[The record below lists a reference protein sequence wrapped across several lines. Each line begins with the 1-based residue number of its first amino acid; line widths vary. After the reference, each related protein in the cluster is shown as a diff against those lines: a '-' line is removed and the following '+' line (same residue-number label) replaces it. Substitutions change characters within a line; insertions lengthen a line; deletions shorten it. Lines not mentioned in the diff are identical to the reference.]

1 MSRFSSLAPGEP
13 DPLDHPDP
21 ARVADAAAVEGL
33 LRCYVREAG
42 VPVPLAGPLL
52 LELPATGLRLEVPV
66 RYRSVTGWH
75 RFGPA
80 RLASGAPADAAL
92 VAAALAREACTRLG
106 LDPHAGTGAV
116 ARVLDSARRVAAHVA
131 ARRARPDDPPGV
143 SPFLAGEQALLLG
156 HPFHPTPKSREE
168 ASDAELA
175 EYSPELRGAFPLHW
189 FAAHRSVVAGDSAGP
204 PVADLARELAGAG
217 LRPPPDTVPVPA
229 HPWQAR
235 EVRRRPGVRA
245 LLEAGLLHDLGPAG
259 PAWHP
264 TSSVRTVYRADAPY
278 MLKLS
283 LGLRITNS
291 RRNNLR
297 SELDLGVRVARL
309 LAAGLADRLAAAHP
323 AFRIVRDLAWI
334 SVDAPGEAPESGLET
349 AIRENPFGPG
359 ERVVCVSGL
368 VAERPGLGPSR
379 LGETVRALAARS
391 GRGLDEVSAEWFDR
405 YLRVVAIP
413 LLWLYAEHG
422 LALEAHQ
429 QNTLVT
435 LDVDG
440 WPTGGWYRDSQGY
453 YVAASKVGRVRA
465 LLPGFDEGVPVVFD
479 DALVDERVGY
489 YVGVNNLLGLIG
501 AFGAQG
507 LADETALLARLRHAL
522 AAAARAYDPTPR
534 VVELL
539 LDAPTLRCKAN
550 HLTCVDGRDE
560 LVGSVET
567 QSVYVEIPNP
577 LAEVRP

>member
-1 MSRFSSLAPGEP
+1 
-13 DPLDHPDP
+13 
-21 ARVADAAAVEGL
+21 
-33 LRCYVREAG
+33 
-42 VPVPLAGPLL
+42 
-52 LELPATGLRLEVPV
+52 
-66 RYRSVTGWH
+66 
-75 RFGPA
+75 
-80 RLASGAPADAAL
+80 
-92 VAAALAREACTRLG
+92 
-106 LDPHAGTGAV
+106 
-116 ARVLDSARRVAAHVA
+116 
-131 ARRARPDDPPGV
+131 
-143 SPFLAGEQALLLG
+143 
-156 HPFHPTPKSREE
+156 
-168 ASDAELA
+168 
-175 EYSPELRGAFPLHW
+175 
-189 FAAHRSVVAGDSAGP
+189 
-204 PVADLARELAGAG
+204 
-217 LRPPPDTVPVPA
+217 
-229 HPWQAR
+229 
-235 EVRRRPGVRA
+235 
-245 LLEAGLLHDLGPAG
+245 
-259 PAWHP
+259 
-264 TSSVRTVYRADAPY
+264 
-278 MLKLS
+278 
-283 LGLRITNS
+283 
-291 RRNNLR
+291 
-297 SELDLGVRVARL
+297 
-309 LAAGLADRLAAAHP
+309 
-323 AFRIVRDLAWI
+323 
-334 SVDAPGEAPESGLET
+334 
-349 AIRENPFGPG
+349 
-359 ERVVCVSGL
+359 RVVCVSGL